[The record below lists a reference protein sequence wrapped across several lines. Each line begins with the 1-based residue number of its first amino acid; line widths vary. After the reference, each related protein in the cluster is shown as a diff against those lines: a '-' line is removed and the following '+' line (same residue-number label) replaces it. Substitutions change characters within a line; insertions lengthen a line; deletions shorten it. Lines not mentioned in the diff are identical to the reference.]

1 MLPLA
6 LAAFVAGCWVL
17 QQQAELPPVVL
28 IVAALALGGA
38 AAAGALWAQA
48 RAVAG
53 RGAALLAAA
62 GALAAGFG
70 YAGLLAQWRMA
81 DQLAFGDEGRDV
93 RVTGVVASLPAALER
108 GVRFEFEVEQVLGAA
123 DGTPQVPQR
132 LSLGWYG
139 ADVRVRPAERWSFTV
154 RLRRPHGAMNPGGF
168 DLEAWMLERNLRAT
182 GYVRE
187 VVRPRAGQD
196 GSDGGLPG
204 AQADRRD
211 ATPQRLD
218 ARVLQPGPLVD
229 RLRDDLRAELQARL
243 AGSRYGGVIVALVL
257 GDQRAIA
264 EADWQLFNRTG
275 ISHLVSI
282 SGLHITMVAGLVAL
296 LAGWSWRRSA
306 RLLARAPAQTAA
318 AVAGMLT
325 ALAYCLLAGWGVP
338 AQRTF
343 FMLAVVALALL
354 SRLALR
360 PTLTLA
366 AAAFFVNLLD
376 PWSALAPGFWLSFG
390 AVAAILYALS
400 SQAGPP
406 QRGWRATL
414 LAAAQVQLAVTVA
427 LVPLTVLLFQ
437 QVSLVSPLANAV
449 AIPLVS
455 LVVTPMALAGGLAVA
470 LPAPLDTLA
479 LPLLAI
485 AHALF
490 AWLADGLAWVAAW
503 PWASVPL
510 AAPPGWTLPLAFAGV
525 AWLLAPP
532 GWPARWVG
540 VLWMLPLVMWPPARP
555 GADELWVTA
564 LDVGQGSAV
573 LIETR
578 ERAVLYDTGP
588 RFHAQADAGG
598 RIIAPYLR
606 WRGIGALD
614 LMVVSHLDSD
624 HSGGMA
630 SLLRALPVDGV
641 LTSIDPAH
649 PGLRGGLRG
658 APVERCR
665 AGQVLEL
672 PPLRIE
678 VLHPSAADYEPSG
691 RRRSTNA
698 MSCVLRVAAAGRSVL
713 LTGDL
718 PAREEAELAA
728 RVGATGLRATLVTAP
743 HHGSRHSS
751 SAPFVAALGPA
762 EVLVQAGYRNR
773 FGHPAP
779 EVLARY
785 AAAGLPVRR
794 TDWSGALQW
803 RLRPD
808 GEQLI
813 AWRQAGRRYWHN
825 QPGPLA
831 PVDPDRDDGGDGGDG
846 AAAAATDGT
855 GYDASRREASAA
867 VPRLPEA
874 PAEPMLAEPA
884 FD

>member
-1 MLPLA
+1 
-6 LAAFVAGCWVL
+6 
-17 QQQAELPPVVL
+17 
-28 IVAALALGGA
+28 
-38 AAAGALWAQA
+38 
-48 RAVAG
+48 
-53 RGAALLAAA
+53 
-62 GALAAGFG
+62 
-70 YAGLLAQWRMA
+70 
-81 DQLAFGDEGRDV
+81 
-93 RVTGVVASLPAALER
+93 
-108 GVRFEFEVEQVLGAA
+108 
-123 DGTPQVPQR
+123 
-132 LSLGWYG
+132 
-139 ADVRVRPAERWSFTV
+139 
-154 RLRRPHGAMNPGGF
+154 MNPGGF

-187 VVRPRAGQD
+187 VARPRAGQD
-196 GSDGGLPG
+196 RSDGGLPG

-540 VLWMLPLVMWPPARP
+540 VLWMLPLVLWPPARMSC
-555 GADELWVTA
+555 
-564 LDVGQGSAV
+564 GS
-573 LIETR
+573 
-578 ERAVLYDTGP
+578 P
-588 RFHAQADAGG
+588 RS
-598 RIIAPYLR
+598 
-606 WRGIGALD
+606 
-614 LMVVSHLDSD
+614 M
-624 HSGGMA
+624 
-630 SLLRALPVDGV
+630 
-641 LTSIDPAH
+641 
-649 PGLRGGLRG
+649 
-658 APVERCR
+658 
-665 AGQVLEL
+665 
-672 PPLRIE
+672 
-678 VLHPSAADYEPSG
+678 SG
-691 RRRSTNA
+691 R
-698 MSCVLRVAAAGRSVL
+698 
-713 LTGDL
+713 
-718 PAREEAELAA
+718 AA
-728 RVGATGLRATLVTAP
+728 RC
-743 HHGSRHSS
+743 
-751 SAPFVAALGPA
+751 
-762 EVLVQAGYRNR
+762 
-773 FGHPAP
+773 
-779 EVLARY
+779 
-785 AAAGLPVRR
+785 
-794 TDWSGALQW
+794 
-803 RLRPD
+803 
-808 GEQLI
+808 
-813 AWRQAGRRYWHN
+813 
-825 QPGPLA
+825 
-831 PVDPDRDDGGDGGDG
+831 
-846 AAAAATDGT
+846 
-855 GYDASRREASAA
+855 
-867 VPRLPEA
+867 
-874 PAEPMLAEPA
+874 
-884 FD
+884 